1 VWYLLGL
8 NEGHGFAKKENRDYA
23 IAAIAL
29 FFQQKLLEPIKT
41 N

>member
-1 VWYLLGL
+1 M

-23 IAAIAL
+23 TAAIAL
-29 FFQQKLLEPIKT
+29 FLQQKLLEPMKT